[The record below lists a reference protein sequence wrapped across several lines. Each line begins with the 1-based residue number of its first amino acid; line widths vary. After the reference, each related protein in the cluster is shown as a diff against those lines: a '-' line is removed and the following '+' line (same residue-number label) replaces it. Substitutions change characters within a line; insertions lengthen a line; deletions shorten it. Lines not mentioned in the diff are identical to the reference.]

1 MLIVNCLEG
10 LKDLKGSDL
19 SVVRGLL
26 VVVVRLLVVVV
37 VVVGLLLL
45 VVVVVSAVVLGGV
58 TSLVAGLELNIGAVW
73 RTDVTLN
80 LPESLH

>member
-1 MLIVNCLEG
+1 M
-10 LKDLKGSDL
+10 KGSDL

-58 TSLVAGLELNIGAVW
+58 TSLVAGLELNFGAVW

>member
-1 MLIVNCLEG
+1 MVF
-10 LKDLKGSDL
+10 
-19 SVVRGLL
+19 GLL
-26 VVVVRLLVVVV
+26 VVIV

-58 TSLVAGLELNIGAVW
+58 TSLVAGLELNIGADW

-80 LPESLH
+80 LPAT

>member
-37 VVVGLLLL
+37 MVVGLLLL

-58 TSLVAGLELNIGAVW
+58 TSLVAGLELKIGAVW
-73 RTDVTLN
+73 RTDVTLDF
-80 LPESLH
+80 PES

>member
-1 MLIVNCLEG
+1 MFFFGSARICVNTSIRPGVE
-10 LKDLKGSDL
+10 
-19 SVVRGLL
+19 GLL
-26 VVVVRLLVVVV
+26 VVVVGLLVVIV

-58 TSLVAGLELNIGAVW
+58 TSLVAGLELNFGAVW